1 MATPAAPTART
12 LHMTAL
18 LSSASPPRVRRLL
31 LQAALVSLI
40 PFAVVVAAVGPS
52 NMAGALGRLKPL
64 RLHAPSLGLI
74 LQQPLAVQLHLA
86 AVLTALAIG
95 IVLLIGV
102 KGRTMHRALGWTWV
116 GAMMTAAVS
125 SLFIRMLNHGALSYI
140 HLLSG
145 WTIVTLPV
153 GVAFARRHMVRHHAR
168 MMTGLF
174 TGGLI
179 LAGLFAFFPGRLM
192 WRMFFG

>member
-1 MATPAAPTART
+1 
-12 LHMTAL
+12 MTAL
-18 LSSASPPRVRRLL
+18 SPATSPPRVRRLL
-31 LQAALVSLI
+31 LQAAVVSLI
-40 PFAVVVAAVGPS
+40 PFAVVVVAVGPS
-52 NMAGALGRLKPL
+52 NMAGALARLKPL
-64 RLHAPSLGLI
+64 HLHAPELGLI
-74 LQQPLAVQLHLA
+74 QQQPVAVQLHLA
-86 AVLTALAIG
+86 AVLAALAIG

-102 KGRTMHRALGWTWV
+102 KGRTMHRTLGWTWV
-116 GAMMTAAVS
+116 GAMMIAAVS
-125 SLFIRMLNHGALSYI
+125 SLFIRMLNHGAFSYI

-145 WTIVTLPV
+145 WTIVTLPMAV
-153 GVAFARRHMVRHHAR
+153 VFARRHMVRHHAR